1 MNYISIQE
9 VAKKWNISSRR
20 VQFLCKENR
29 VPGAKK
35 IGDVWLVPDNIC
47 KPTDMRKRKVHG
59 EPIFPVDDLEIE
71 TLYGPDTRQIR
82 DCEFCRIYQTKHG
95 NGTGVITKYD
105 LFPGIQLFYQDFHLN
120 SLDYSKTDQD
130 FSKNVL
136 TINHCRLGRFEA
148 EFANGEFIY
157 LGEGDLAMNLPEK
170 APIRNTFPLSHFH
183 GITITIS
190 IGEAALGIHNL
201 KMVFGENPIH
211 FETLR
216 DRLLKGNEL
225 VIFRSNPSLEH
236 ILDEMYE
243 EQKKTRLFYLK
254 LKVIELLFYLLSSN
268 AAATD
273 ERPYFYKN
281 HVLAVKEMTAYMV
294 KNIDRHFTL
303 QEMSEHFEIPLTSM
317 KKCFKG
323 IYGVPVHTYMRE
335 YRVHTAADLLRQTNL
350 SIAEIAERVGYSNQ
364 SKFTEVFKRILN
376 LSPVE
381 YRNNCCL
388 NGRKEDFSD

>member
-9 VAKKWNISSRR
+9 VAKKWDISSRR

-190 IGEAALGIHNL
+190 IEEAALGIHNL
-201 KMVFGENPIH
+201 KMVFG
-211 FETLR
+211 
-216 DRLLKGNEL
+216 
-225 VIFRSNPSLEH
+225 
-236 ILDEMYE
+236 E

-281 HVLAVKEMTAYMV
+281 HVMAVKEMTAYMV

-323 IYGVPVHTYMRE
+323 IYGIPVHTYMRE

-388 NGRKEDFSD
+388 NGIKEDFSD